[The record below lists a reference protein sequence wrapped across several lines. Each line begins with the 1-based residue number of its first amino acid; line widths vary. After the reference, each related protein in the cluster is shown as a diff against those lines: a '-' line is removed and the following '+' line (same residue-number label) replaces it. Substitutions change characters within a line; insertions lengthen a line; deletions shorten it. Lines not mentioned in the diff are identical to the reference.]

1 MAQSTRGG
9 SMFKG
14 KRLIAGMAVGLLGLA
29 VLTGCSKGDSA
40 DKVLRIATPSLGD
53 SELPVWE
60 AAKASY
66 EAAHE
71 GWTVEFIQQDDDL
84 YSTVGL
90 PTLLNGK
97 NSPDAYFEWAGARLD
112 QRVAEGFAADI
123 STDIESSGLKDLFN
137 DGAFA
142 GYDSGGKLSMI
153 PRARDVTNVLWY
165 NVDMFAKNG
174 VTPPKTWDELNTV
187 CAKFKSL
194 KINCFVQGNK
204 DLWTVGNW
212 GGHIISRVAG
222 EALYA
227 ETLQKKKPMNGPE
240 FIKGLTV
247 LSDLA
252 KNGYVN
258 ESVNS
263 IADNEAASL
272 FFQGKAAFHP
282 IGSWL
287 VGTQQ
292 DQAPDFKM
300 DFINLPAITDGA
312 GDQDS
317 IMAVFT
323 GYIVNAK
330 SSKKTEVLDFFK
342 ELYSPENAKKIADSG
357 TVLLVKSLAGG
368 TLDPLTA
375 KINALL
381 DGAKVVVA
389 PPDTGFELPVA
400 DALNAAQAEVI
411 GGKSTPQAALDAA
424 QEKVAALK

>member
-1 MAQSTRGG
+1 
-9 SMFKG
+9 MFKG
-14 KRLIAGMAVGLLGLA
+14 KKLVAVIASSLLGLA
-29 VLTGCSKGDSA
+29 VITGCSKSDSA
-40 DKVLRIATPSLGD
+40 DKILRIATPSLGEK
-53 SELPVWE
+53 ELPVWE

-71 GWTVEFIQQDDDL
+71 GWTVQFIQQDDDL

-112 QRVAEGFAADI
+112 QRVAEGYAADI
-123 STDIESSGLKDLFN
+123 SGDIESSGLKDLFN

-142 GYDSGGKLSMI
+142 GYESGGKLSMI
-153 PRARDVTNVLWY
+153 PRTRDVTNVLWY
-165 NVDMFAKNG
+165 NVDMFTKFG
-174 VTPPKTWDELNTV
+174 VTPPKTWDELNAA
-187 CAKFKSL
+187 CAKFKAA

-212 GGHIISRVAG
+212 GGHILSRVAG

-240 FIKGLTV
+240 FVKGLTV
-247 LSDLA
+247 LADLA

-263 IADNEAASL
+263 IADNEAASQ

-287 VGTQQ
+287 IGTQQ
-292 DQAPDFKM
+292 GEAPKFKM
-300 DFINLPAITDGA
+300 DFINLPAISGGA
-312 GDQDS
+312 GDQNS
-317 IMAVFT
+317 IMAVYT
-323 GYIVNAK
+323 GYAVNAK
-330 SSKKTEVLDFFK
+330 SSKKTEVMDFFK
-342 ELYSPENAKKIADSG
+342 ELYNAENAKKIADAG
-357 TVLLVKSLAGG
+357 TVLLLKSLASG

-381 DGAKVVVA
+381 DGATVVVA

-400 DALNAAQAEVI
+400 DALNAAQAEAI

>member
-1 MAQSTRGG
+1 
-9 SMFKG
+9 MFKG
-14 KRLIAGMAVGLLGLA
+14 KKLVAVIASSLLGLA
-29 VLTGCSKGDSA
+29 VVTGCSSSDSA
-40 DKVLRIATPSLGD
+40 DKILRIATPSLGEK
-53 SELPVWE
+53 ELPVWE

-97 NSPDAYFEWAGARLD
+97 NSPDAYFEWSGARLD
-112 QRVAEGFAADI
+112 QRVAEGYAADI
-123 STDIESSGLKDLFN
+123 SGDIESSGLKDLFA

-142 GYDSGGKLSMI
+142 GYDSNGELSMI

-165 NVDMFAKNG
+165 NVDMFEKNG
-174 VTPPKTWDELNTV
+174 VTPPTTWDELNAA
-187 CAKFKSL
+187 CAKFVAAKV
-194 KINCFVQGNK
+194 NCFVQGNK

-212 GGHIISRVAG
+212 GGHIISRVTG

-227 ETLQKKKPMNGPE
+227 ETLQKKKPMNSPE
-240 FIKGLTV
+240 FVKGLTV
-247 LSDLA
+247 LADLA
-252 KNGYVN
+252 KAGYVN

-263 IADNEAASL
+263 IADNEAASQ

-287 VGTQQ
+287 IGTQQ
-292 DQAPDFKM
+292 GEAPDFKM
-300 DFINLPAITDGA
+300 DFINLPAIADGA
-312 GDQDS
+312 GDQNS
-317 IMAVFT
+317 IMAVYT

-330 SSKKTEVLDFFK
+330 STKKTEVMDFFK
-342 ELYSPENAKKIADSG
+342 ELYNAENAKAIADAG
-357 TVLLVKSLAGG
+357 TLLLVKSLAGG
-368 TLDPLTA
+368 ALDPLTE

-381 DGAKVVVA
+381 NGATVVVA

-400 DALNAAQAEVI
+400 DALNAAQAEAI

>member
-1 MAQSTRGG
+1 
-9 SMFKG
+9 MFKR
-14 KRLIAGMAVGLLGLA
+14 KKLVAVVASSLLGLA
-29 VLTGCSKGDSA
+29 VITGCSSSDSA
-40 DKVLRIATPSLGD
+40 DKILRIATPSLGEK
-53 SELPVWE
+53 ELPVWE
-60 AAKASY
+60 AAKAAY
-66 EAAHE
+66 EAENE

-97 NSPDAYFEWAGARLD
+97 NSPDAYFEWSGARLD
-112 QRVAEGFAADI
+112 QRAAEGYAADI
-123 STDIESSGLKDLFN
+123 SGEIESSGLKDLFTE
-137 DGAFA
+137 GAFA

-174 VTPPKTWDELNTV
+174 VTPPKTWDELNAA
-187 CAKFKSL
+187 CAKFVAAKV
-194 KINCFVQGNK
+194 NCFVQGNK

-227 ETLQKKKPMNGPE
+227 ETLQKSKPMNSPE
-240 FIKGLTV
+240 FVKGLTV
-247 LSDLA
+247 LADLA
-252 KNGYVN
+252 KAGYVN

-263 IADNEAASL
+263 IADNEAASQ

-287 VGTQQ
+287 IGTQQ
-292 DQAPDFKM
+292 AEAPNFKM
-300 DFINLPAITDGA
+300 DFINLPAISDGA
-312 GDQDS
+312 GDQNS
-317 IMAVFT
+317 IMAVYT

-330 SSKKTEVLDFFK
+330 STKKTEVMNFFK
-342 ELYSPENAKKIADSG
+342 VLYNAENAQKIADAG
-357 TVLLVKSLAGG
+357 TLLLVKSLAGG
-368 TLDPLTA
+368 ALDPLTA
-375 KINALL
+375 KINTLL
-381 DGAKVVVA
+381 NGATVVVA

-400 DALNAAQAEVI
+400 DALNAAQAEAI

-424 QEKVAALK
+424 QEKVAALG

>member
-1 MAQSTRGG
+1 
-9 SMFKG
+9 MFKA
-14 KRLIAGMAVGLLGLA
+14 KKLIAITAIAVLGLA
-29 VLTGCSKGDSA
+29 VITGCSKSASA
-40 DKVLRIATPSLGD
+40 DKVLRVATPSLGD
-53 SELPVWE
+53 KELPVWE
-60 AAKASY
+60 AAKASF
-66 EAAHE
+66 EASHE
-71 GWTVEFIQQDDDL
+71 GWTVELIQQDDDL

-97 NSPDAYFEWAGARLD
+97 NSPDVYFEWAGARLD
-112 QRVAEGFAADI
+112 QRVAEGYAADI
-123 STDIESSGLKDLFN
+123 SGDIESSGLKALFN

-142 GYDSGGKLSMI
+142 GYESGGKLSMI
-153 PRARDVTNVLWY
+153 PRTRDVTNVLWY
-165 NVDMFAKNG
+165 NVDMFAKFG
-174 VTPPKTWDELNTV
+174 ITPPKTWDELNAA
-187 CAKFKSL
+187 CAKFKAA

-212 GGHIISRVAG
+212 GGHVISRVAG
-222 EALYA
+222 EAVYA
-227 ETLQKKKPMNGPE
+227 ETLQKTKPMNSPE
-240 FIKGLTV
+240 FVNGLTV
-247 LSDLA
+247 LADLA

-272 FFQGKAAFHP
+272 FFQGKAAMHP

-292 DQAPDFKM
+292 SEAPKFTM
-300 DFINLPAITDGA
+300 DFINLPAIAGGA

-317 IMAVFT
+317 IMAVYT
-323 GYIVNAK
+323 GYAVNAK
-330 SSKKTEVLDFFK
+330 SSKKTEVMDFFK
-342 ELYSPENAKKIADSG
+342 ELYGTENAKSIADSG
-357 TVLLVKSLAGG
+357 TVLLLKSLAAG

-389 PPDTGFELPVA
+389 PPDTGFALPVA
-400 DALNAAQAEVI
+400 DALNTAQAEVI
-411 GGKSTPQAALDAA
+411 GGKSSPQAALDAA

>member
-1 MAQSTRGG
+1 
-9 SMFKG
+9 MFKG
-14 KRLIAGMAVGLLGLA
+14 KKLVAVIASSLLGLA
-29 VLTGCSKGDSA
+29 VITGCSSSDSA
-40 DKVLRIATPSLGD
+40 DKILRIATPSLGEK
-53 SELPVWE
+53 ELPVWE
-60 AAKASY
+60 AAKAAY
-66 EAAHE
+66 EAENE

-97 NSPDAYFEWAGARLD
+97 NSPDAYFEWSGARLD
-112 QRVAEGFAADI
+112 QRVAEGYAADI
-123 STDIESSGLKDLFN
+123 SGDIESSGLKDLFT

-174 VTPPKTWDELNTV
+174 VTPPKTWDELNAA
-187 CAKFKSL
+187 CAKFVAAKV
-194 KINCFVQGNK
+194 NCFVQGNK

-212 GGHIISRVAG
+212 GGHVISRVTG

-227 ETLQKKKPMNGPE
+227 ETLQKKKPMNSPE
-240 FIKGLTV
+240 FVKGLTV
-247 LSDLA
+247 LADLA
-252 KNGYVN
+252 KAGYVN

-263 IADNEAASL
+263 IADNEAASQ

-287 VGTQQ
+287 IGTQQ
-292 DQAPDFKM
+292 GEAPDFKM
-300 DFINLPAITDGA
+300 DFINLPAISDGA
-312 GDQDS
+312 GDQNS
-317 IMAVFT
+317 IMAVYT
-323 GYIVNAK
+323 GYIVNEK
-330 SSKKTEVLDFFK
+330 STKKTEVMNFFK
-342 ELYSPENAKKIADSG
+342 VLYNAENAKQIADAG
-357 TVLLVKSLAGG
+357 TLLLVKSLAGG
-368 TLDPLTA
+368 ALDPLTE

-381 DGAKVVVA
+381 NGATVVVA

-400 DALNAAQAEVI
+400 DALNAAQAEAI

-424 QEKVAALK
+424 QEKVAALG

>member
-1 MAQSTRGG
+1 MKLGIG
-9 SMFKG
+9 EFMFKG
-14 KRLIAGMAVGLLGLA
+14 KKLIAVAAISLLSLGFI
-29 VLTGCSKGDSA
+29 TGCSKGDSA

-53 SELPVWE
+53 QELPVWE

-66 EAAHE
+66 EASHE
-71 GWTVEFIQQDDDL
+71 GWTVELIQQDDDL

-123 STDIESSGLKDLFN
+123 SADIDSSGLKALFS

-142 GYDSGGKLSMI
+142 GYDSAGKLSMI
-153 PRARDVTNVLWY
+153 PRTRDVTNVLWY
-165 NVDMFAKNG
+165 NVDMFAKMG
-174 VTPPKTWDELNTV
+174 ITPPKTWDELNAA
-187 CAKFKSL
+187 CAKIKAA

-212 GGHIISRVAG
+212 GGHILSRVAG

-227 ETLQKKKPMNGPE
+227 ETLQKSKPMNGPE
-240 FIKGLTV
+240 FVKGLTV
-247 LSDLA
+247 LADLA

-272 FFQGKAAFHP
+272 FFQGKGAIHP

-287 VGTQQ
+287 IGTQQ
-292 DQAPDFKM
+292 EQAPNFKM
-300 DFINLPAITDGA
+300 DFINLPAIAGGA
-312 GDQDS
+312 GDQNS
-317 IMAVFT
+317 IMAVYT
-323 GYIVNAK
+323 GYAVNAK
-330 SSKKTEVLDFFK
+330 STKKAEVMDYFK
-342 ELYSPENAKKIADSG
+342 ELYNAENAKKIADSG
-357 TVLLVKSLAGG
+357 TVLLLKSLAGG

-375 KINALL
+375 KINTLL
-381 DGAKVVVA
+381 NGATVVVA

-400 DALNAAQAEVI
+400 DALNAAQAEAI
-411 GGKSTPQAALDAA
+411 GKKSDPQAALDAA
-424 QEKVAALK
+424 QAKVEALK

>member
-1 MAQSTRGG
+1 
-9 SMFKG
+9 MFKG
-14 KRLIAGMAVGLLGLA
+14 KKLIAVIASSLLGLA
-29 VLTGCSKGDSA
+29 VITGCSKSDSA
-40 DKVLRIATPSLGD
+40 DKVLRIATPSLGEK
-53 SELPVWE
+53 ELPVWE
-60 AAKASY
+60 TAKAAY

-97 NSPDAYFEWAGARLD
+97 NSPDAYFEWSGARLD
-112 QRVAEGFAADI
+112 QRVAEGYAADI
-123 STDIESSGLKDLFN
+123 SSDVESSGLKDLFTE
-137 DGAFA
+137 GAFA
-142 GYDSGGKLSMI
+142 GYDSNGALSMI

-165 NVDMFAKNG
+165 NVDMFTKYG
-174 VTPPKTWDELNTV
+174 VTPPKTWDELNAA
-187 CAKFKSL
+187 CAKFKAA

-212 GGHIISRVAG
+212 GGHIISRVTG

-227 ETLQKKKPMNGPE
+227 ETLQKKKPMNSPE
-240 FIKGLTV
+240 FVKGLTV
-247 LSDLA
+247 LADLA

-263 IADNEAASL
+263 IADNEAASQ

-287 VGTQQ
+287 IGTQQ
-292 DQAPDFKM
+292 GEAPDFKM

-312 GDQDS
+312 GDQNS
-317 IMAVFT
+317 IMAVYT

-330 SSKKTEVLDFFK
+330 STKKTEVMDFFK
-342 ELYSPENAKKIADSG
+342 ELYSADNAKAIADSG
-357 TVLLVKSLAGG
+357 TLLLVKSLASG
-368 TLDPLTA
+368 TLDPLTE
-375 KINALL
+375 KINTLL
-381 DGAKVVVA
+381 NGATVVVA

-400 DALNAAQAEVI
+400 DALNAAQAEAI

>member
-1 MAQSTRGG
+1 
-9 SMFKG
+9 MFKG
-14 KRLIAGMAVGLLGLA
+14 KKLVAVIASSLLGLA
-29 VLTGCSKGDSA
+29 VITGCSSSDSA
-40 DKVLRIATPSLGD
+40 DKILRIATPSLGEK
-53 SELPVWE
+53 ELPVWE
-60 AAKASY
+60 AAKAAY
-66 EAAHE
+66 EAENE

-97 NSPDAYFEWAGARLD
+97 NSPDAYFEWSGARLD
-112 QRVAEGFAADI
+112 QRAAEGYAADI
-123 STDIESSGLKDLFN
+123 SGDIESSGLKDLFT

-174 VTPPKTWDELNTV
+174 VTPPKTWDELNAA
-187 CAKFKSL
+187 CAKFVAAKV
-194 KINCFVQGNK
+194 NCFVQGNK

-212 GGHIISRVAG
+212 GGHIISRVTG

-227 ETLQKKKPMNGPE
+227 ETLQKSKPMNSPE
-240 FIKGLTV
+240 FVKGLTV
-247 LSDLA
+247 LADLA
-252 KNGYVN
+252 KAGYVN

-263 IADNEAASL
+263 IADNEAASQ

-287 VGTQQ
+287 IGTQQ
-292 DQAPDFKM
+292 GEAPDFKM
-300 DFINLPAITDGA
+300 DFINLPAISDGA
-312 GDQDS
+312 GDQNS
-317 IMAVFT
+317 IMAVYT

-330 SSKKTEVLDFFK
+330 STKKTEVMNFFK
-342 ELYSPENAKKIADSG
+342 LLYNAENAKQIADAG
-357 TVLLVKSLAGG
+357 TLLLVKSLAGG
-368 TLDPLTA
+368 TLDPLTE

-381 DGAKVVVA
+381 NGATVVVA

-400 DALNAAQAEVI
+400 DALNAAQAEAI

-424 QEKVAALK
+424 QEKVAALG

>member
-1 MAQSTRGG
+1 
-9 SMFKG
+9 MFKG
-14 KRLIAGMAVGLLGLA
+14 KKLIAVIASSLLGLA
-29 VLTGCSKGDSA
+29 VITGCSKSDSA
-40 DKVLRIATPSLGD
+40 DKVLRIATPSLGEK
-53 SELPVWE
+53 ELPVWE
-60 AAKASY
+60 TAKAAY

-97 NSPDAYFEWAGARLD
+97 NSPDAYFEWSGARLD
-112 QRVAEGFAADI
+112 QRVAEGYAADI
-123 STDIESSGLKDLFN
+123 SGDVESSGLKDLFTE
-137 DGAFA
+137 GAFA
-142 GYDSGGKLSMI
+142 GYDSNGALSMI

-165 NVDMFAKNG
+165 NVDMFTKYG
-174 VTPPKTWDELNTV
+174 VTPPKTWDELNAA
-187 CAKFKSL
+187 CAKFKAA

-212 GGHIISRVAG
+212 GGHIISRVTG

-227 ETLQKKKPMNGPE
+227 ETLQKKKPMNSPE
-240 FIKGLTV
+240 FVKGLTV
-247 LSDLA
+247 LADLA

-263 IADNEAASL
+263 IADNEAASQ

-287 VGTQQ
+287 IGTQQ
-292 DQAPDFKM
+292 GEAPNFKM
-300 DFINLPAITDGA
+300 DFINLPAISDGA
-312 GDQDS
+312 GDQNS
-317 IMAVFT
+317 IMAVYT

-330 SSKKTEVLDFFK
+330 STKKTEVMDFFK
-342 ELYSPENAKKIADSG
+342 VLYNAENAKKIADAG
-357 TVLLVKSLAGG
+357 TLLLVKSLAGG
-368 TLDPLTA
+368 ALDPLTE

-381 DGAKVVVA
+381 NGATVVVA

-400 DALNAAQAEVI
+400 DALNAAQAEAI

>member
-1 MAQSTRGG
+1 
-9 SMFKG
+9 MFKG
-14 KRLIAGMAVGLLGLA
+14 KKLVAVIASSLLGLA
-29 VLTGCSKGDSA
+29 VITGCSSSDSA
-40 DKVLRIATPSLGD
+40 DKILRIATPSLGEK
-53 SELPVWE
+53 ELPVWE
-60 AAKASY
+60 AAKAAY
-66 EAAHE
+66 EAENE

-97 NSPDAYFEWAGARLD
+97 NSPDAYFEWSGARLD
-112 QRVAEGFAADI
+112 QRVAEGYAADI
-123 STDIESSGLKDLFN
+123 SGDIESSGLKDLFT

-174 VTPPKTWDELNTV
+174 VTPPKTWDELNAA
-187 CAKFKSL
+187 CAKFVAAKV
-194 KINCFVQGNK
+194 NCFVQGNK

-212 GGHIISRVAG
+212 GGHIISRVTG

-227 ETLQKKKPMNGPE
+227 ETLQKSKPMNSPE
-240 FIKGLTV
+240 FVKGLTV
-247 LSDLA
+247 LADLA

-263 IADNEAASL
+263 IADNEAASQ

-287 VGTQQ
+287 IGTQQ
-292 DQAPDFKM
+292 GEAPNFKM
-300 DFINLPAITDGA
+300 DFINLPAISDGA
-312 GDQDS
+312 GDQNS
-317 IMAVFT
+317 IMAVYT
-323 GYIVNAK
+323 GYIVNEK
-330 SSKKTEVLDFFK
+330 STKKTEVMNFFK
-342 ELYSPENAKKIADSG
+342 ILYNAENAKQIADAG
-357 TVLLVKSLAGG
+357 TLLLVKSLAGG
-368 TLDPLTA
+368 ALDPLTE

-381 DGAKVVVA
+381 NGATVVVA

-400 DALNAAQAEVI
+400 DALNAAQAEAI
-411 GGKSTPQAALDAA
+411 GGKSSPQAALDAA
-424 QEKVAALK
+424 QEKVAALG

>member
-1 MAQSTRGG
+1 
-9 SMFKG
+9 MFKG
-14 KRLIAGMAVGLLGLA
+14 KKLVAVVASSLLGLA
-29 VLTGCSKGDSA
+29 VITGCSSSDSA
-40 DKVLRIATPSLGD
+40 DKILRIATPSLGEK
-53 SELPVWE
+53 ELPVWE
-60 AAKASY
+60 AAKAAY
-66 EAAHE
+66 EAENE

-97 NSPDAYFEWAGARLD
+97 NSPDAYFEWSGARLD
-112 QRVAEGFAADI
+112 QRVAEGYAADI
-123 STDIESSGLKDLFN
+123 SSDVESSGLKDLFTE
-137 DGAFA
+137 GAFA
-142 GYDSGGKLSMI
+142 GYDSNGALSMI

-165 NVDMFAKNG
+165 NVDMFTKYG
-174 VTPPKTWDELNTV
+174 VTPPKTWDELNAA
-187 CAKFKSL
+187 CAKFKAA

-212 GGHIISRVAG
+212 GGHIISRVTG

-227 ETLQKKKPMNGPE
+227 ETLQKSKPMNSPE
-240 FIKGLTV
+240 FVKGLTV
-247 LSDLA
+247 LADLA

-263 IADNEAASL
+263 IADNEAASQ

-287 VGTQQ
+287 IGTQQ
-292 DQAPDFKM
+292 GEAPDFKM
-300 DFINLPAITDGA
+300 DFINLPAISDGA
-312 GDQDS
+312 GDQNS
-317 IMAVFT
+317 IMAVYT

-330 SSKKTEVLDFFK
+330 STKKTEVMNFFK
-342 ELYSPENAKKIADSG
+342 VLYNAENAKQIADAG
-357 TVLLVKSLAGG
+357 TLLLVKSLATG
-368 TLDPLTA
+368 TLDPLTE

-381 DGAKVVVA
+381 NGATVVVA

-400 DALNAAQAEVI
+400 DALNAAQAEAI

-424 QEKVAALK
+424 QEKVAALG

>member
-1 MAQSTRGG
+1 
-9 SMFKG
+9 MFKR
-14 KRLIAGMAVGLLGLA
+14 KKLVAVVASSLLGLA
-29 VLTGCSKGDSA
+29 VITGCSSSDSA
-40 DKVLRIATPSLGD
+40 DKILRIATPSLGEK
-53 SELPVWE
+53 ELPVWE
-60 AAKASY
+60 AAKAAY
-66 EAAHE
+66 EAENE

-97 NSPDAYFEWAGARLD
+97 NSPDAYFEWSGARLD
-112 QRVAEGFAADI
+112 QRAAEGYAADI
-123 STDIESSGLKDLFN
+123 SGEIESSGLKDLFT

-174 VTPPKTWDELNTV
+174 VTPPKTWDELNAA
-187 CAKFKSL
+187 CAKFVAAKV
-194 KINCFVQGNK
+194 NCFVQGNK

-212 GGHIISRVAG
+212 GGHIISRVTG

-240 FIKGLTV
+240 FVKGLTV
-247 LSDLA
+247 LADLA
-252 KNGYVN
+252 KAGYVN

-263 IADNEAASL
+263 IADNEAASQ

-287 VGTQQ
+287 IGTQQ
-292 DQAPDFKM
+292 GEAPNFKM
-300 DFINLPAITDGA
+300 DFINLPAISDGA
-312 GDQDS
+312 GDQNS
-317 IMAVFT
+317 IMAVYT
-323 GYIVNAK
+323 GYIVNEK
-330 SSKKTEVLDFFK
+330 STKKTEVMNFFK
-342 ELYSPENAKKIADSG
+342 ILYNAENAKKIADAG
-357 TVLLVKSLAGG
+357 TLLLVKSLAGG
-368 TLDPLTA
+368 ALDPLTE

-381 DGAKVVVA
+381 NGATVVVA

-400 DALNAAQAEVI
+400 DALNAAQAEAI

-424 QEKVAALK
+424 QTKVDAIK